1 MKRILLVCLMVLLVQ
16 GVCLAKIEKQ
26 VDDFDASY
34 AYYVNDY
41 HQESSLTHPYIRI
54 RSTFNLVFDNDNTI
68 GSTNLILSFKQDDV
82 YSMDSTINMRID
94 NNIYTWS
101 TDPSTRS
108 NDSVE
113 LVFDLPSNVYDAI
126 MKTKKDIAV
135 RFTYHS
141 LTGHYKKDYII
152 PFKTIKDVQTMYK
165 TYYKPETTS
174 QAAE

>member
-26 VDDFDASY
+26 VDDFDGSY
-34 AYYVNDY
+34 AYYVDDY
-41 HQESSLTHPYIRI
+41 WSENYDQIFI
-54 RSTFNLVFDNDNTI
+54 NSTFNLVFDNEDTL
-68 GSTNLILSFKQDDV
+68 GSPNFILSFEKEDV

-94 NNIYTWS
+94 NNIYTW
-101 TDPSTRS
+101 TTTYPSTRS
-108 NDSVE
+108 NDKVK
-113 LVFDLPSNVYDAI
+113 LVFSVLSNVYDAI